1 MLLKIHTS
9 SFACNKVRKFT
20 HKSFYYKIQKTEDSM
35 TYKPSKPKKISDIQI
50 NFADLITLI
59 GKFHSALSN
68 YNGALSHLIN
78 PQILLAPMT
87 TKEVTMSSK

>member
-9 SFACNKVRKFT
+9 SFACNKVHKFT
-20 HKSFYYKIQKTEDSM
+20 YKAFYYIIQKIGDRM
-35 TYKPSKPKKISDIQI
+35 TYQPSKPKKISDIQI

-59 GKFHSALSN
+59 GKSHSALSN

-78 PQILLAPMT
+78 PQI
-87 TKEVTMSSK
+87 SY